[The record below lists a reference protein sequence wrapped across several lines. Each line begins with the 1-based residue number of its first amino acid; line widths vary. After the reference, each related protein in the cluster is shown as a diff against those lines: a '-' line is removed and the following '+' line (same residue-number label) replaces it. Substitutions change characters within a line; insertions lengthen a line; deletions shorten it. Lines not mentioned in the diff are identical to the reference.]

1 MPQPAASKDAA
12 SEVEGLRSSIASA
25 SGYVL
30 ALSYPVLALSTGV
43 RAGYQL
49 FFKEGGLVHAGQL
62 QPMVGP
68 GLSALAAC
76 LYLLATVG
84 FARRRRWAWFVSVG
98 ALGLETLLTLIVGTL
113 SWPSLY
119 GDYIGGSVWRLYGQD
134 YGYFPLFQPILGLI
148 WLFWPATMAAYG
160 IRSDGA
166 ATARPSEAVTDFAT
180 APPPDTTAPP
190 PDTTAPP
197 PDATEAQ
204 PERGRQ
210 P

>member
-1 MPQPAASKDAA
+1 MPQPAISSGPAA
-12 SEVEGLRSSIASA
+12 ENESLRSSIASA

-49 FFKEGGLVHAGQL
+49 FFKDGGLIHAGQL

-76 LYLLATVG
+76 LYLLATAG
-84 FARRRRWAWFVSVG
+84 FALRRRWAWFISVG
-98 ALGLETLLTLIVGTL
+98 ALGIETLLTLIVGTL

-119 GDYIGGSVWRLYGQD
+119 GDFIGGSVWRLYGQD

-160 IRSDGA
+160 IRNDGA
-166 ATARPSEAVTDFAT
+166 ATASLPEAVTDFAT
-180 APPPDTTAPP
+180 E
-190 PDTTAPP
+190 PP

-204 PERGRQ
+204 PERGKQ